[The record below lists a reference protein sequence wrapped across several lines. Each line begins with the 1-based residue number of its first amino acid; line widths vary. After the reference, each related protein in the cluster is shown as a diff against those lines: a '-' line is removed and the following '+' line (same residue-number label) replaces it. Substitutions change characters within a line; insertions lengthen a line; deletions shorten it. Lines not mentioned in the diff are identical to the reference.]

1 LGRYFIEFFLKP
13 MLDFIP
19 SFAKLVAELA
29 KFPGVG
35 QKTATRLAFFILTQP
50 QEEADALADTIRDL
64 KRKVHFCSTCFQ
76 MTESDPCQ
84 ICADPRRDRN
94 LLCIVEEPQDVL
106 AIERSHAFKGQYHVL
121 HGALSPLDGVGPE
134 NLKISELKERLE
146 TGEIQ
151 EILLATNF
159 SVKGE
164 TTALYLARMLK
175 PMGLKITRLAHGIP
189 LGSDL
194 EYIDQG
200 TVSRAIAGR
209 QEFQ

>member
-1 LGRYFIEFFLKP
+1 
-13 MLDFIP
+13 MLNSI
-19 SFAKLVAELA
+19 SYFAKLVAELA

-50 QEEADALADTIRDL
+50 QEEAEALADTIRDL
-64 KRKVHFCSTCFQ
+64 KRKVHFCPICFQ

-84 ICADPRRDRN
+84 ICADSRRDRN

-134 NLKISELKERLE
+134 DLKIAALEERLQG
-146 TGEIQ
+146 GEIK
-151 EILLATNF
+151 EILIATNF
-159 SVKGE
+159 TVKGE
-164 TTALYLARMLK
+164 TTALYLARLIK
-175 PMGLKITRLAHGIP
+175 PRGLRVTRLAHGIP

-200 TVSRAIAGR
+200 TVGRAIEGR
-209 QEFQ
+209 QEF